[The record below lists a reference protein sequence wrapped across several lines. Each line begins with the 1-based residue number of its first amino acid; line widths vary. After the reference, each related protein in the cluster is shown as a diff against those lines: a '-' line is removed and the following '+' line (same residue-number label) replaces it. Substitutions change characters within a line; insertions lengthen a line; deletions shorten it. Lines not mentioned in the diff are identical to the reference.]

1 MATISDEEHRT
12 STVVDDLWPPTNV
25 TEAPAEDCD
34 DPEQACYYAHL
45 LRVVNVLDLYLLP
58 LISVVGSKPGS
69 QFASASRS
77 DAGSRSKSRSKSKCV
92 SGKVEV
98 KANSVVGCVGNV
110 LSFLVFT
117 TTYLRRLSSSVY
129 LAALAVVDTVFLLVL
144 FCSSLTAVGI
154 QVSRRATP
162 CGFLV
167 C

>member
-58 LISVVGSKPGS
+58 LISVVGSKSGS

-77 DAGSRSKSRSKSKCV
+77 AGGWV
-92 SGKVEV
+92 EVEV
-98 KANSVVGCVGNV
+98 KVKVGVRVRQG
-110 LSFLVFT
+110 
-117 TTYLRRLSSSVY
+117 R
-129 LAALAVVDTVFLLVL
+129 
-144 FCSSLTAVGI
+144 G
-154 QVSRRATP
+154 Q
-162 CGFLV
+162 GK
-167 C
+167 

>member
-58 LISVVGSKPGS
+58 LISVVG
-69 QFASASRS
+69 
-77 DAGSRSKSRSKSKCV
+77 
-92 SGKVEV
+92 
-98 KANSVVGCVGNV
+98 CVGNV

-154 QVSRRATP
+154 QVSRRAAP